1 MPGGGPLPLPAAGQR
16 SWDALCL
23 GLNAS
28 DHLCLIPRY
37 PSRGRKIRMRRM
49 INSGGGQAATAA
61 CALARLGHRVSYAG
75 AVGDD
80 ETGGLAGPR
89 LAEFG
94 VDTGGLIIKIGAH
107 SQEAFILVEEGGGER
122 TIVWTRD
129 EACCLEP
136 NDLNRELLTSCRL
149 LHLDGHFIEASLEAA
164 RVARAAGAVVTLD
177 AERVREGTADLVGL
191 CHVVMGDRD
200 FAQRLTGLDDP
211 VEALKALAAM
221 GPLWAGR
228 TMGDKGAQMLAESK
242 FFTHPGFAVE
252 AMDTTG
258 AGDVFHAG
266 MAHAILEGQ
275 GPPQALATACALAAI
290 SVTALGGRTALPDRA
305 GLEALLREHAS

>member
-1 MPGGGPLPLPAAGQR
+1 
-16 SWDALCL
+16 
-23 GLNAS
+23 
-28 DHLCLIPRY
+28 
-37 PSRGRKIRMRRM
+37 MRRM

-80 ETGGLAGPR
+80 EAGRLAGPR
-89 LAEFG
+89 LGDFG
-94 VDTGGLIIKIGAH
+94 VDTGGLVIKPGAR

-122 TIVWTRD
+122 TIVWTRG

-136 NDLNRELLTSCRL
+136 HDLNRELLTSCRL
-149 LHLDGHFIEASLEAA
+149 LHLDGHFIDAGLEAA

-177 AERVREGTADLVGL
+177 AERVQEGTAELVSL

-211 VEALKALAAM
+211 AGALKALAAM

-228 TMGDKGAQMLAESK
+228 TIGEGGAQMLAGGEL
-242 FFTHPGFAVE
+242 FEHPGFAVE

-266 MAHAILEGQ
+266 MAHAILLGQ
-275 GPPQALATACALAAI
+275 GPEQALAAACALAAI
-290 SVTALGGRTALPDRA
+290 SVTALGGRTALPGRA
-305 GLEALLREHAS
+305 GLEAFLREHAS

>member
-1 MPGGGPLPLPAAGQR
+1 
-16 SWDALCL
+16 
-23 GLNAS
+23 
-28 DHLCLIPRY
+28 
-37 PSRGRKIRMRRM
+37 MRRM

-80 ETGGLAGPR
+80 QAGR
-89 LAEFG
+89 LAQTRLGEFG
-94 VDTGGLIIKIGAH
+94 VDTGGLVVKPGAR

-122 TIVWTRD
+122 TIVWARD
-129 EACCLEP
+129 ETCRLEP
-136 NDLNRELLTSCRL
+136 DDLSREQLVSCRL
-149 LHLDGHFIEASLEAA
+149 LHLDGHFIAAGLEAA

-177 AERVREGTADLVGL
+177 AERVREGTAELVSL

-200 FAQRLTGLDDP
+200 FAQRLTGKDNP
-211 VEALKALAAM
+211 TEALKALADM

-228 TMGDKGAQMLAESK
+228 TMGEGGAQLLAKGELFS
-242 FFTHPGFAVE
+242 HPGFAVR
-252 AMDTTG
+252 ALDTTG

-266 MAHAILEGQ
+266 MADAILLGQ
-275 GPPQALATACALAAI
+275 GPGQTLASACALAAI

-305 GLEALLREHAS
+305 GLEAFLRQHAS

>member
-1 MPGGGPLPLPAAGQR
+1 MPLPAAGQR

-37 PSRGRKIRMRRM
+37 PSRGSKIRMRRM
-49 INSGGGQAATAA
+49 VNSGGGQAAPAA

-80 ETGGLAGPR
+80 ETGRLAGPR
-89 LAEFG
+89 LAEFE
-94 VDTGGLIIKIGAH
+94 VDLGGLVVKPGAH

-129 EACCLEP
+129 EACRLEP
-136 NDLNRELLTSCRL
+136 GDLDRAQIASCRL
-149 LHLDGHFIEASLEAA
+149 LHLDGHFVEAGLEAA
-164 RVARAAGAVVTLD
+164 RIARAAGAVVTLD
-177 AERVREGTADLVGL
+177 AERVRDGTAELVSL
-191 CHVVMGDRD
+191 CHVVMGDSG
-200 FAQRLTGLDDP
+200 FAQRLTGRDDP
-211 VEALKALAAM
+211 MVALRELAAM

-228 TMGDKGAQMLAESK
+228 TVGERGAQMLADGE
-242 FFTHPGFAVE
+242 FLEHPGFAVE
-252 AMDTTG
+252 AVDTTG

-275 GPPQALATACALAAI
+275 GPRQALATACALAAI
-290 SVTALGGRTALPDRA
+290 SVTALGGRTALPGRA
-305 GLEALLREHAS
+305 GLIAFLNDRRS